1 MENPN
6 STNYLQTEF
15 EKSVNILLDTA
26 ILAQSRGVLSLKQ
39 AAQVNGAVE
48 FLTTQQPPQ
57 PQQFQQPQEQFQQKF
72 QETQQPQQPVENET
86 YTANGGKINDDN
98 PDIEK

>member
-6 STNYLQTEF
+6 SANYLQTEF

-48 FLTTQQPPQ
+48 FLTTQSPQPQ
-57 PQQFQQPQEQFQQKF
+57 PQQFQQAQEQSQQKF
-72 QETQQPQQPVENET
+72 QEPQEPQEPHLIET
-86 YTANGGKINDDN
+86 HNGK
-98 PDIEK
+98 K

>member
-6 STNYLQTEF
+6 SANYLQTEF

-26 ILAQSRGVLSLKQ
+26 ILAQSRGVLTLKQ

-48 FLTTQQPPQ
+48 FLTTQQPNQ
-57 PQQFQQPQEQFQQKF
+57 PQQYQQAQEQFQQKF
-72 QETQQPQQPVENET
+72 QEPQEPQEPNLIET
-86 YTANGGKINDDN
+86 HNGKKINDYN

>member
-6 STNYLQTEF
+6 SANYLQTEF

-26 ILAQSRGVLSLKQ
+26 ILAQSRGVLTLKQ

-48 FLTTQQPPQ
+48 FLTTQQPNQ
-57 PQQFQQPQEQFQQKF
+57 PQQYQQAQEQFQQKF
-72 QETQQPQQPVENET
+72 QEPQEPQEPNLIET
-86 YTANGGKINDDN
+86 HNGKKINDDN

>member
-6 STNYLQTEF
+6 SANYLQTEF

-48 FLTTQQPPQ
+48 FLTTQQPNQ
-57 PQQFQQPQEQFQQKF
+57 PQQYQQAQEQSQQKF
-72 QETQQPQQPVENET
+72 QEPQEPNLIET
-86 YTANGGKINDDN
+86 HNGKKINDDN